1 MEGVVV
7 RVAELVD
14 DGVEEAEA
22 GLLVEVLDDLLE
34 CVAWL
39 TVLL

>member
-22 GLLVEVLDDLLE
+22 GFLVEVLDDLLE
-34 CVAWL
+34 CVSWL